1 MIKSETLN
9 ELFTAFSL
17 FQNELENAS
26 KSKEGHNYKYADL
39 AACIAQCK
47 PLLGAQN
54 LAVTQMLGQING
66 KQSMTTLLTHSSGQY
81 IGDVVELPVAVL
93 SGGGGKNPVQCL
105 GSSITYMRR
114 YAYASI
120 LGLTQED
127 DDGKGHVAPP
137 SKPSANMQ
145 LILDAMA
152 NNDDAFV
159 KKEWTGIIK
168 SEWPKL
174 TAPTV
179 SKLNELFNK

>member
-1 MIKSETLN
+1 M
-9 ELFTAFSL
+9 
-17 FQNELENAS
+17 
-26 KSKEGHNYKYADL
+26 
-39 AACIAQCK
+39 
-47 PLLGAQN
+47 
-54 LAVTQMLGQING
+54 
-66 KQSMTTLLTHSSGQY
+66 
-81 IGDVVELPVAVL
+81 L